1 MKFSKNV
8 NDLQYEFLPA
18 AEEII
23 EKPAAPLGQIV
34 IYLVTLLIAVALAW
48 SYFGKL
54 DIVAVAS
61 GKVSTEDSTKIIQP
75 AVSGVVTE
83 IKVREGQAVKK
94 GDVLVQLDKTVAEKD
109 LAATTQ
115 SLNTARVERDI
126 LRRLASGGST
136 DDVIDSAEL
145 SIEAKAIL
153 REFASSQAVLKNAR
167 QQTLSGNI
175 NNYQQQLNFNQQTKN
190 RLETNLQELK
200 NRKAEIE
207 KQLPEANSVDKLRLQ
222 NELSTLEQRISSSDS
237 AVISQ
242 NQQLLQ
248 SQLLQVV
255 LV

>member
-61 GKVSTEDSTKIIQP
+61 GKVSTEGSTKIIQP

-94 GDVLVQLDKTVAEKD
+94 GDVLVITKIGRASCRE
-109 LAATTQ
+109 
-115 SLNTARVERDI
+115 RV
-126 LRRLASGGST
+126 
-136 DDVIDSAEL
+136 
-145 SIEAKAIL
+145 
-153 REFASSQAVLKNAR
+153 
-167 QQTLSGNI
+167 
-175 NNYQQQLNFNQQTKN
+175 
-190 RLETNLQELK
+190 
-200 NRKAEIE
+200 
-207 KQLPEANSVDKLRLQ
+207 
-222 NELSTLEQRISSSDS
+222 
-237 AVISQ
+237 
-242 NQQLLQ
+242 
-248 SQLLQVV
+248 
-255 LV
+255 